1 LRMFKKLALIA
12 VSALAL
18 LLTACNFAPNFGG
31 QPTEEVAEI
40 TPSATLTATPPTLAP
55 TLGQFNTLSPPTL
68 TAGPTSAGG
77 PTPLP
82 APTQIG
88 AATATQISGDN
99 TGTPGTPGTPSG
111 SETPRPTSVSSLSN
125 GIRMDPQLGEPLE
138 VVIVTGA
145 DFTPGEMIT
154 FHWGGANPN
163 DPTGPD
169 YYEME
174 ADASGNFSVGLK
186 VPPKE
191 KWPGGNPKE
200 NDLLQ
205 LRVTAESLG
214 FNYYWANF
222 KYVKRIDYGSSLV
235 QVCSIPSWDYEVGLP
250 NLWRWEWPTDDDGTE
265 HTENVRFLQPDGAE
279 RGFIRVIETTN
290 VDSAIASVMSAE
302 GLTVASKAV
311 KTLGTFPNST
321 EVTTTNGRIVWFISA
336 RSRVYAIHFRDN
348 NGFITVIGNSFKV
361 K

>member
-1 LRMFKKLALIA
+1 MIKKLALI
-12 VSALAL
+12 VVLLLAL
-18 LLTACNFAPNFGG
+18 LLTACNFAPNLGG

-77 PTPLP
+77 PTALP

-88 AATATQISGDN
+88 AATATQIPGN
-99 TGTPGTPGTPSG
+99 TTGTPQGTPSG
-111 SETPRPTSVSSLSN
+111 SETARPTNVSSLSN
-125 GIRMDPQLGEPLE
+125 GIRMEPQLGEPLDI
-138 VVIVTGA
+138 VIITGA
-145 DFTPGEMIT
+145 DFTPGET
-154 FHWGGANPN
+154 VVFHWGGANSS

-174 ADASGNFSVGLK
+174 ADDSGRISVGLI

-191 KWPGGNPKE
+191 KWPGGNPKD

-222 KYVKRIDYGSSLV
+222 KYIKRIDYGSSLV
-235 QVCSIPSWDYEVGLP
+235 QTFANTDWDYEVGLP
-250 NLWRWEWPTDDDGTE
+250 NGWTWFWEETDTVDDS
-265 HTENVRFLQPDGAE
+265 ENVRFYQPSDGAE
-279 RGFIRVIETTN
+279 RGFIRVVETTN
-290 VDSAIASVMSAE
+290 VDPAIAAVMSAE
-302 GLTVASKAV
+302 GLAVASKAV

-348 NGFITVIGNSFKV
+348 GGFITTIGNSFKV